1 MEKQKNKQLSKLIKK
16 ILMKIIFSKVFL
28 IIIAVVL
35 IALILVSAI
44 KYILD
49 LDISVYD
56 DTKKGNVPF
65 EVSEYIK
72 GAKIDENGIYFE
84 KQDATGKV
92 QKATVEDMWKDII
105 KNGTDIDKYLDNY
118 EEFEKLIDAEVIT
131 QFPYIGV
138 GKGKLDGSIKFQRH
152 YSNNKEKTLSYINLD
167 TFDNYIKSSDEKVL
181 DYFTLDSDGNAIIAV
196 KNEQKESLTTDDPS
210 CNPSSYSQ
218 NLGGSGSGG
227 SYSYEKVSIE
237 KQSLINYKMFVQQ
250 YTMPF
255 QFLWSLLV
263 IGQDKDFVLELADLV
278 ADSEIVI
285 SIYDNETRV
294 DSTEVYTREETIKVK
309 KKNENS
315 IEQSN
320 KGESNQVGAEDEY
333 EEKTVTYTT
342 TYKSTSITDTPE
354 IALTKANVWIV
365 DYEQEYE
372 YQDSTSAVPNSN
384 NPQGENNITVSSNV
398 VTKNKKYISKPAK
411 TKTKD
416 DKNSSEPN
424 FVNILLKKIYKY
436 AKDNIVN
443 SAEEL
448 FDILEKN
455 PDTVNM
461 VDLMRYLLYKVTGES
476 YGVTDY
482 DFSAYDAVNFENTTG
497 SASDLLVE
505 YIHYFEHSTP
515 PPTSSDGKKYIVE
528 TDGKGHP
535 TVGYGVDIYNCGYL
549 KLFQQAGY
557 SLNVGAEIDKDFV
570 DGIEEKVMQGKINA
584 INSQLSGL
592 NLTEY
597 QINALVSRA
606 YNCGTSGAIGTRN
619 GKNFAEAYK
628 AYWDENK
635 DDKFKK
641 KDSNADYSH
650 KLYTEYM
657 DEPIASN
664 LPGLKV
670 RRESEWTL
678 FQTGYYTTLKKWHSE
693 GGGSIIEVAEKI
705 HSYMEQN
712 NYTYCVYGG
721 NSYEECKGGGHGLSK
736 TFEASKSAYHH
747 SCCATYVSWV
757 LQEAGYL
764 SDSEHS
770 DSAAGLQ
777 SIMKNKGYKMITNK
791 SDLKPGDVL
800 CYSGH
805 VEIYAGNNKIYNAGS
820 GSAIRNAAPANL
832 SRSFSYALRPV
843 KK

>member
-210 CNPSSYSQ
+210 CDPSSYSQ

-237 KQSLINYKMFVQQ
+237 KQSPINYKMFVQQ

-294 DSTEVYTREETIKVK
+294 DSTDVYTREETIKVK

-320 KGESNQVGAEDEY
+320 KGESNQVGAGDEY

-372 YQDSTSAVPNSN
+372 YQDSIDKNSEDN
-384 NPQGENNITVSSNV
+384 NKVGKDTTMSSKV
-398 VTKNKKYISKPAK
+398 VIETKNYISKPAK
-411 TKTKD
+411 TNPKD

-424 FVNILLKKIYKY
+424 FVNILLKNKYKY
-436 AKDNIVN
+436 VKNNIVD

-448 FDILEKN
+448 FDILGKN

-461 VDLMRYLLYKVTGES
+461 VDLMRYLLYKVTGVS
-476 YGVTDY
+476 YGVTNY
-482 DFSAYDAVNFENTTG
+482 DFSEYESGSFSDVTTIYGNSFEEKVWFALTG
-497 SASDLLVE
+497 
-505 YIHYFEHSTP
+505 
-515 PPTSSDGKKYIVE
+515 
-528 TDGKGHP
+528 
-535 TVGYGVDIYNCGYL
+535 
-549 KLFQQAGY
+549 AGY
-557 SLNVGAEIDKDFV
+557 SEYSAAGAMGNFKQE
-570 DGIEEKVMQGKINA
+570 
-584 INSQLSGL
+584 SGFKSN
-592 NLTEY
+592 NL
-597 QINALVSRA
+597 Q
-606 YNCGTSGAIGTRN
+606 
-619 GKNFAEAYK
+619 
-628 AYWDENK
+628 
-635 DDKFKK
+635 
-641 KDSNADYSH
+641 
-650 KLYTEYM
+650 
-657 DEPIASN
+657 
-664 LPGLKV
+664 
-670 RRESEWTL
+670 
-678 FQTGYYTTLKKWHSE
+678 
-693 GGGSIIEVAEKI
+693 
-705 HSYMEQN
+705 
-712 NYTYCVYGG
+712 
-721 NSYEECKGGGHGLSK
+721 NSYESSLGM
-736 TFEASKSAYHH
+736 TDEAYTTAVNNG
-747 SCCATYVSWV
+747 TYKNFVHDS
-757 LQEAGYL
+757 AGY
-764 SDSEHS
+764 
-770 DSAAGLQ
+770 GLAQ
-777 SIMKNKGYKMITNK
+777 WTFWSLKQGLYNYTKSKGVGIDDEDAQIGYLLKSIKERFLYK
-791 SDLKPGDVL
+791 
-800 CYSGH
+800 
-805 VEIYAGNNKIYNAGS
+805 VEIS
-820 GSAIRNAAPANL
+820 WQC
-832 SRSFSYALRPV
+832 
-843 KK
+843 